1 MQDILN
7 KANLQVKTESARLS
21 RSIMYIMH
29 TLLTTDVIIYSKR
42 LSHEHE
48 EYDFLRELLK
58 DVPEEEDSTQSLSAT
73 PNSFKRKA
81 TSTNSLKSAND
92 TSNSDT
98 SSEKRKEIKAE
109 GKKPRSRIKIS
120 ELVSSDA
127 DDN

>member
-1 MQDILN
+1 
-7 KANLQVKTESARLS
+7 
-21 RSIMYIMH
+21 MYIMH